1 MDRGYGVDQEK
12 LKTAYHETC
21 HAIMALICGLKIKRI
36 SIKGTDKYRGVMS
49 TEPPER
55 LVTNPQEAMREI
67 RISLSGFVGEML
79 ISDKFTIAQYHPDL
93 TGAIEM
99 AEQLL
104 EYDHELRNYIEAL
117 TTKKPGTINFIE
129 SPLIRAFIDDK
140 IRWCYKKLDS
150 YKPVIKQIAEELHS
164 KEELTGDEVSV
175 FFNSFTPASPS
186 TV

>member
-1 MDRGYGVDQEK
+1 MDQEK

-21 HAIMALICGLKIKRI
+21 HAVMALIHGLKIRRV
-36 SIKGTDKYRGVMS
+36 SIIGSDTYRGVMS
-49 TEPPER
+49 TEPPARE
-55 LVTNPQEAMREI
+55 VTTPQEAMREI
-67 RISLSGFVGEML
+67 RISLSGFVGEMF

-117 TTKKPGTINFIE
+117 ATKRPGTINFIE
-129 SPLIRAFIDDK
+129 SPLIRVFVDDK

-175 FFNSFTPASPS
+175 FFNSFTPISPS
-186 TV
+186 RI